1 MSRMDA
7 RRRLLL
13 EVAALSVALPSGSYA
28 QQHGKVW
35 RVGVLSA
42 RRRPVSMDV
51 DYYGAFGRRLSEL
64 GYVEGRNLIIEWRF
78 AEGDYDRLPG
88 MAAELVKQNVDVILA
103 LGPPG
108 ALAAQKATA
117 TIPIVIVVSID
128 PVEAGLV
135 KSLAQP
141 GGNITGFSNLGI
153 DLSPKHLE
161 LLLALVPKL
170 SRVAVLA
177 NPANAAHATM
187 LQNVE
192 AATRRAGVTMLPV
205 KARTPQEIER
215 AFAVMARQSAGALIV
230 GLDPLF
236 IQQGPQIAL
245 ESTRHRLPSIF
256 PSREYVES
264 GGLMSYGQ
272 NQVDIY
278 ERAAGYVD
286 RILKG
291 AKPGELPV
299 EQPTKVELF
308 INTRTARTLGLTL
321 PNSLLI
327 RADKLVE

>member
-141 GGNITGFSNLGI
+141 GGNITGF
-153 DLSPKHLE
+153 
-161 LLLALVPKL
+161 
-170 SRVAVLA
+170 
-177 NPANAAHATM
+177 
-187 LQNVE
+187 
-192 AATRRAGVTMLPV
+192 
-205 KARTPQEIER
+205 
-215 AFAVMARQSAGALIV
+215 
-230 GLDPLF
+230 
-236 IQQGPQIAL
+236 
-245 ESTRHRLPSIF
+245 
-256 PSREYVES
+256 
-264 GGLMSYGQ
+264 
-272 NQVDIY
+272 
-278 ERAAGYVD
+278 
-286 RILKG
+286 
-291 AKPGELPV
+291 
-299 EQPTKVELF
+299 PTS
-308 INTRTARTLGLTL
+308 GLT
-321 PNSLLI
+321 
-327 RADKLVE
+327 